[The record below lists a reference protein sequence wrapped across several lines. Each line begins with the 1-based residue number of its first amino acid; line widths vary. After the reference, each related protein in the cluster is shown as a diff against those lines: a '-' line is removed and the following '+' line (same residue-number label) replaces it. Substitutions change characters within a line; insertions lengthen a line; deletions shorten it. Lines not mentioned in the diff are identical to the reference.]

1 MSRHWYRIIAWG
13 MSRKQQEETGQG
25 LAEYALILALVAL
38 GCVAALGMLGEAIAN
53 SPGFTELPDV
63 F

>member
-1 MSRHWYRIIAWG
+1 MSRHWYRIVAWR
-13 MSRKQQEETGQG
+13 MSRKATEESGQG

-38 GCVAALGMLGEAIAN
+38 GCVAALGMLGEAIRD
-53 SPGFTELPDV
+53 SPGFTDLPNV